1 MSIGRLSWKVDILN
15 ESAIQNVCES
25 IMERLGPISI
35 LVNATAPF
43 VLKGI
48 DAMPEDWDKMTV
60 VNGLVGGEVFLW

>member
-1 MSIGRLSWKVDILN
+1 MSIGRLSWKVDILD

-48 DAMPEDWDKMTV
+48 EATPEDWDKMTV
-60 VNGLVGGEVFLW
+60 VNGLVGW